1 MMLEIIISEPWDF
14 KSSDGDNFLKVKV
27 LKRKKGVISA
37 KALSNYSGKEGYL
50 IITPRNNSSNINI
63 CQKSEKHYNVAVGHA
78 TKKLIRTIYRMELTG
93 EAYRK

>member
-27 LKRKKGVISA
+27 LERKKGVISA
-37 KALSNYSGKEGYL
+37 KALSNYTGKEGYL

-63 CQKSEKHYNVAVGHA
+63 CQKSEN
-78 TKKLIRTIYRMELTG
+78 G
-93 EAYRK
+93 EITYCMIGKYANRYSRK